1 MMVATTMEAG
11 SDSST
16 ITATGWDKALNMNR
30 GFYNTL
36 ITRVCTNR
44 ARDYEMF
51 LYQLALQNDP
61 HFSETVRRVQL
72 GWIDDDKLPRL
83 LERLRRANI
92 RVNLGEKLPPWGPPL
107 MERDAP
113 PRELRRCRCSVTRD
127 KVPWNSPLFWE
138 GASTDLRNAMIKRVV
153 RTGTPQA
160 AITSKK
166 PGPTRPSARS
176 GAPGLS
182 PDLSALVR
190 TAAGSAERQERCTM
204 LKKAEP
210 SDEDICMFA
219 HVPVQT
225 RSNSCQTTDPPDL
238 IHLVATNEAKPQ
250 QKRLFDYNVLHS
262 ARFRKE
268 IYFQQKT
275 YKLNE
280 AGRLAQRLLA
290 EFKRCIG
297 NKHLPPTERAQLG
310 VDAPNP
316 RTPRVSATVSEAA
329 AYREIVAHMGS
340 VPGSSV
346 SGRGQGRG
354 SPAAPS
360 RAPPAIKTARANE
373 KAGFDSFRSPSRKSV
388 SPGIKAKRRLFEDQI
403 HSPHSYPSPIRGAA
417 KANQQVAHQR
427 VAHQNVA
434 HQNVAHQNVAHQNVA
449 HQNVAHQNVAQQKV
463 DLLDLVSK
471 NAATMA
477 QLDVLEH
484 RLKKEEGF
492 QLEVVNRLRTYRQQ
506 SKVAETGRLL
516 LTINRIAIWN
526 LFNQGNVENVVS
538 HFFHDLQTSSSCT

>member
-1 MMVATTMEAG
+1 MFLVQVLRYVSYPPATMMAATTVEAG

-16 ITATGWDKALNMNR
+16 ITATGWDKTLSMNK

-72 GWIDDDKLPRL
+72 NWIDDDKLPRL
-83 LERLRRANI
+83 LDRLRRANH
-92 RVNLGEKLPPWGPPL
+92 RVTVGEKLPPWGPPL

-127 KVPWNSPLFWE
+127 RVSWNSPMFWE
-138 GASTDLRNAMIKRVV
+138 GASTELRNAMIKRVV

-160 AITSKK
+160 EITTRK
-166 PGPTRPSARS
+166 PETTRSSTRS
-176 GAPGLS
+176 GVSGLS

-190 TAAGSAERQERCTM
+190 TAAGSAERRERCTI
-204 LKKAEP
+204 LKKEER

-219 HVPVQT
+219 HVPIGT
-225 RSNSCQTTDPPDL
+225 RSNSCQITDPPDL

-290 EFKRCIG
+290 EFERCVG
-297 NKHLPPTERAQLG
+297 NKHLPPSERAQLG

-316 RTPRVSATVSEAA
+316 RTPRVSATFSENA
-329 AYREIVAHMGS
+329 AYREIVAQMGHA
-340 VPGSSV
+340 PGSKAP
-346 SGRGQGRG
+346 GRGRGRV
-354 SPAAPS
+354 PAAAQP
-360 RAPPAIKTARANE
+360 RAPPAIRTARANE
-373 KAGFDSFRSPSRKSV
+373 KAGLDGFRSPSRKSV
-388 SPGIKAKRRLFEDQI
+388 SPGIQAKRRLFEDQL
-403 HSPHSYPSPIRGAA
+403 HSPHEYPFPVREVA
-417 KANQQVAHQR
+417 KAHQQVAHQ
-427 VAHQNVA
+427 QIT
-434 HQNVAHQNVAHQNVA
+434 
-449 HQNVAHQNVAQQKV
+449 QQKV

-477 QLDVLEH
+477 QLDLLEYK
-484 RLKKEEGF
+484 LKKQEGF

-516 LTINRIAIWN
+516 LTINRIALWN

-538 HFFHDLQTSSSCT
+538 HVFHDLQTTP